1 MDTIDDQEEPYTDDD
16 YDGVECHR
24 SIIQQS
30 LGEIAAEVE
39 TAMRDAH
46 LDFPVGL
53 TTPSSGALVMI
64 VTTLDPS
71 DVDWSGAT
79 AIVRQIVSRKLG
91 GLRLR
96 SRHLPCVMAN
106 AKMTAADITPNS
118 LAFDTRS

>member
-1 MDTIDDQEEPYTDDD
+1 MDTIDHQQEPTTDDD
-16 YDGVECHR
+16 HDDLESQR

-39 TAMRDAH
+39 IAMRDAH

-71 DVDWSGAT
+71 DVDWSSAT

-96 SRHLPCVMAN
+96 GRHLPCVMAN
-106 AKMTAADITPNS
+106 ATMTAADITPNS
-118 LAFDTRS
+118 

>member
-1 MDTIDDQEEPYTDDD
+1 MDDTDHQQEPYTDD
-16 YDGVECHR
+16 YDGLEYQQ

-30 LGEIAAEVE
+30 LDEIAAEIG

-53 TTPSSGALVMI
+53 TTPSSGFALATI

-71 DVDWSGAT
+71 DDDWSSAT

-106 AKMTAADITPNS
+106 ATMTAADITPNS
-118 LAFDTRS
+118 LGFDTHS